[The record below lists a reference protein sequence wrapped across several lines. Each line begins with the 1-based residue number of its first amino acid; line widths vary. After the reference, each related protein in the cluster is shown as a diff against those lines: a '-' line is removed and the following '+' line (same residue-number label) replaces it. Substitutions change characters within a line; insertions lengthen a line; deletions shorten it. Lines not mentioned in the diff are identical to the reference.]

1 MRCITST
8 EDTEQECI
16 CTKDANT
23 KTEQTKPSWQSEDL
37 ASPGCHGDPHLTC
50 ICPSHSPLL
59 SPRPLSQPCISTVA
73 CQAFCCRALCSITM
87 LIVAVFVQEHTANAC
102 NTQNQSSVPCMQYP
116 KAQFCAMHFCA
127 LYTLAGRARQA
138 HAQVA
143 FISSHHLVKS

>member
-16 CTKDANT
+16 CTKDTNT
-23 KTEQTKPSWQSEDL
+23 KTQQRKPSWQSEDL
-37 ASPGCHGDPHLTC
+37 ASPGCHRDPHLAC

-87 LIVAVFVQEHTANAC
+87 LIVALFVQEHTANAC
-102 NTQNQSSVPCMQYP
+102 KYSKSE
-116 KAQFCAMHFCA
+116 FCAMHAISKSTILCHA
-127 LYTLAGRARQA
+127 LLCTIYSRRKSKAGSCT
-138 HAQVA
+138 
-143 FISSHHLVKS
+143 SSTHFFTSFS